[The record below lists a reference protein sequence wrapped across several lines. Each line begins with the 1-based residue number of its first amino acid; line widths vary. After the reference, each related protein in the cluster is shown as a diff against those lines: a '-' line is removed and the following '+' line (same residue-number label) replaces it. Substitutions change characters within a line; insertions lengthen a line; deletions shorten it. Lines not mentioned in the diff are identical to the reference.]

1 MTDATPSSQQPN
13 QQPSQQQAE
22 RSTST
27 PGANANTNPNANTNG
42 DKNNPP
48 KKRMSPR
55 ARFILRALGLV
66 VLVVVV
72 AWVLYYQFRGKYL
85 ESTNDAFIH
94 ADSVTVSSKVTGYV
108 DQVLVAD
115 NQIVKAGQPL
125 VRIDARDYSAQAA
138 QAKAQIDAA
147 SASQEAANAQ
157 LAEQQAAIAQAKA
170 QLAAA
175 EEDARFASSEVER
188 YTPLAASGAET
199 RERLTTLRNQQAQA
213 RTTVAARRAALDAA
227 QLRVRSLQAQVRQA
241 QAQGETAKAQ
251 YDAASV
257 NLGYTEIRASVD
269 GRIGDK
275 QVRVGQFVSAG
286 TRMMTVVP
294 TRFYVSAN
302 FKETQIGLMRIGQP
316 ASIKVDALPGVEFH
330 GHVESLSPGTGAQF
344 SLLPPQN
351 ATGNFTKIVQRVPVR
366 VAIDATPE
374 ETRSFV
380 AGLSV
385 TVEVNTIAAKDELR
399 ALRERTSEANATRK
413 EPQ

>member
-1 MTDATPSSQQPN
+1 MTDATPSN
-13 QQPSQQQAE
+13 TPSTTEASPS
-22 RSTST
+22 RPDAS
-27 PGANANTNPNANTNG
+27 TNG
-42 DKNNPP
+42 SNKNNAP

-55 ARFILRALGLV
+55 ARFILRALGLL
-66 VLVVVV
+66 VLVIVA

-85 ESTNDAFIH
+85 ESTNDAFVQ

-147 SASQEAANAQ
+147 SASEEAAHAQ

-170 QLAAA
+170 QLASA
-175 EEDARFASSEVER
+175 EEDARFASAEVER

-213 RTTVAARRAALDAA
+213 RSTVAARRAALDAA

-257 NLGYTEIRASVD
+257 NLGYTEIRAAVD

-275 QVRVGQFVSAG
+275 QVRVGQFVSPG

-302 FKETQIGLMRIGQP
+302 FKETQIGIMRIGQP
-316 ASIKVDALPGVEFH
+316 AIIKVDALPGVEFH

-366 VAIDATPE
+366 VAVDATPE
-374 ETRSFV
+374 ETRAFV

-399 ALRERTSEANATRK
+399 ELRERNSETNATRK
-413 EPQ
+413 ESQ

>member
-1 MTDATPSSQQPN
+1 MTDATPSNPQSSPQPSLQQPEQSN
-13 QQPSQQQAE
+13 
-22 RSTST
+22 ST
-27 PGANANTNPNANTNG
+27 PDANANAAGNG
-42 DKNNPP
+42 KTTPP

-55 ARFILRALGLV
+55 ARFILRTLGLLA
-66 VLVVVV
+66 LVVIV

-85 ESTNDAFIH
+85 ESTNDAFVQ
-94 ADSVTVSSKVTGYV
+94 ADSITVSSKVTGYV
-108 DQVLVAD
+108 EQVLVAD

-147 SASQEAANAQ
+147 SASEEAANAQ

-175 EEDARFASSEVER
+175 EEDARFASSEVDR

-275 QVRVGQFVSAG
+275 QVRVGQFVTAG